1 MKRDQMSAAE
11 YRKLIG
17 AKSQKGTTSMSAE
30 EWRNKMKK
38 QANKKPTKQVDEIR
52 IMLQLA
58 RIHFVEEHKFHP
70 TRRWRFDF
78 AIPERMIAI
87 EYEGIFSEKSGH
99 TTHKGYI
106 KDTEKYNEAAKLGWT
121 VLRYTAKTYK
131 EVIDDINELPPP
143 YEPTD
148 PVADWD
154 NEIDDDDSWEPCDNC
169 DMPDACAD
177 FGCAIKQGLR
187 EDPTI

>member
-17 AKSQKGTTSMSAE
+17 AKSNKGTTSMTAE

-38 QANKKPTKQVDEIR
+38 HANKKPTKQVDEIR

-58 RIHFVEEHKFHP
+58 KLPFVEEHKFHP
-70 TRRWRFDF
+70 KRKWRFDF
-78 AIPERMIAI
+78 AIPSRMIAI

-131 EVIDDINELPPP
+131 EVIDDIDQLPLPSKLT
-143 YEPTD
+143 EP
-148 PVADWD
+148 VENWD
-154 NEIDDDDSWEPCDNC
+154 NEEDNWDPCDNC
-169 DMPDACAD
+169 DLPDACAD
-177 FGCAIKQGLR
+177 FGCAIKQGLK
-187 EDPTI
+187 EDPSI

>member
-1 MKRDQMSAAE
+1 MKRDQMSTAE

-17 AKSQKGTTSMSAE
+17 AKSNKVTTSMTAE

-58 RIHFVEEHKFHP
+58 KLPFVEEHKFHP
-70 TRRWRFDF
+70 TRKWRFDF

-131 EVIDDINELPPP
+131 EVIDDINELQPAQD
-143 YEPTD
+143 ED
-148 PVADWD
+148 DNREWD
-154 NEIDDDDSWEPCDNC
+154 ILCRPGIHHRC
-169 DMPDACAD
+169 
-177 FGCAIKQGLR
+177 IKNDRQ
-187 EDPTI
+187 